1 MRWRRLALSV
11 VISTLPLALAACA
24 DKAQPDP
31 RSATPLVRAV
41 AVQGAASGV
50 RSFTGVVA
58 PRVQSDLAFRVAG
71 KVRERLVDAG
81 QAVRRGQPLMRLD
94 ADDLQLQAQARQEA
108 VMADRARAR
117 QAGDEEARYRDLRG
131 TGAISASQ
139 YDQVK
144 TTLDAATAQLKAS
157 EAQAEV
163 ARNALRYAVLLADAD
178 GVVMEALAE
187 PGQVV
192 AAGQVVLRLAQDG
205 RREAAIQLPETLRPA
220 LGSTGQATLFGR
232 QGPGVPATLRQL
244 SQTAD
249 RQTRTFEARYVLDAA
264 LSNAP
269 LGATVTLRLAG
280 AQAGGA
286 SVQVPLA
293 ALHDAGKGQGVWV
306 IGGAPAQVSWR
317 PVRVRRLHQDGADV
331 DGLKTGERIVALGA
345 HLLHQG
351 EQVRVEQAPLVELA
365 AGAGARP

>member
-1 MRWRRLALSV
+1 MRWRRLASSV
-11 VISTLPLALAACA
+11 VISSLPLVLGACA
-24 DKAQPDP
+24 DKTQADP
-31 RSATPLVRAV
+31 RTATPLVRAV
-41 AVQGAASGV
+41 AVQGAESGA

-58 PRVQSDLAFRVAG
+58 PRVQSDLGFRVAG
-71 KVRERLVDAG
+71 KVSERLVDAG
-81 QAVRRGQPLMRLD
+81 QAVRRGQPLLRLD
-94 ADDLQLQAQARQEA
+94 ADDLQLLAQARQEA
-108 VMADRARAR
+108 VTADRARAR
-117 QAGDEEARYRDLRG
+117 QAADEEARYRDLRG
-131 TGAISASQ
+131 TGAISASG

-144 TTLDAATAQLKAS
+144 AAADAAAARLKAS
-157 EAQAEV
+157 EAEAAV

-178 GVVMEALAE
+178 GVVMETLAE

-192 AAGQVVLRLAQDG
+192 AAGQAVVRLAHDG

-220 LGSTGQATLFGR
+220 LGSTAQATLFGR
-232 QGPGVPATLRQL
+232 PGASVPATLRQL

-264 LSNAP
+264 LSSAP

-280 AQAGGA
+280 AQAAGD

-306 IGGAPAQVSWR
+306 IAGEPAQVIWR
-317 PVRVRRLHQDGADV
+317 PVKVSRLHEDGADV
-331 DGLKTGERIVALGA
+331 SGLKAGERIVALGA
-345 HLLHQG
+345 HLLHQD
-351 EQVRVEQAPLVELA
+351 ERIRVETAPVVPLA

>member
-1 MRWRRLALSV
+1 MRWRRLASSV
-11 VISTLPLALAACA
+11 VISTLPLVLSACA
-24 DKAQPDP
+24 DKAQADP
-31 RSATPLVRAV
+31 RTATPLVRAV
-41 AVQGAASGV
+41 TVLGAEAGT

-58 PRVQSDLAFRVAG
+58 PRVQSDLGFRVAG

-94 ADDLQLQAQARQEA
+94 ADDLQLLFQARQDA
-108 VMADRARAR
+108 VTADRARAR
-117 QAGDEEARYRDLRG
+117 QATDEEARYRDLRG
-131 TGAISASQ
+131 TGAISASS

-144 TTLDAATAQLKAS
+144 AAADAAGAQLKAS
-157 EAQAEV
+157 EAQARV
-163 ARNALRYAVLLADAD
+163 ARNALQYAVLLADAD
-178 GVVMEALAE
+178 GVVMDTLAE

-192 AAGQVVLRLAQDG
+192 AAGQVVVRLAHDG

-232 QGPGVPATLRQL
+232 PGTGVPATLRQL

-264 LSNAP
+264 LSSAP
-269 LGATVTLRLAG
+269 LGATVTLLLPG
-280 AQAGGA
+280 AQAGAA

-306 IGGAPAQVSWR
+306 IGGAPSQVSWR
-317 PVRVRRLHQDGADV
+317 PVRLLRLHEDGADV
-331 DGLKTGERIVALGA
+331 NGLKAGERIVALGA
-345 HLLHQG
+345 HLLRQG
-351 EQVRVEQAPLVELA
+351 EQVRVEQAPVA
-365 AGAGARP
+365 AAAGARP

>member
-1 MRWRRLALSV
+1 MRWRRLASSV
-11 VISTLPLALAACA
+11 VISSLPLVLGACA
-24 DKAQPDP
+24 DKTQADP
-31 RSATPLVRAV
+31 RTATPLVRAV
-41 AVQGAASGV
+41 AVQGAESGA

-58 PRVQSDLAFRVAG
+58 PRVQSDLGFRVAG
-71 KVRERLVDAG
+71 KVSERLVDAG
-81 QAVRRGQPLMRLD
+81 QAVRRGQPLLRLD
-94 ADDLQLQAQARQEA
+94 ADDLQLLAQARQEA
-108 VMADRARAR
+108 VTADRARAR
-117 QAGDEEARYRDLRG
+117 QAADEEARYRDLRG
-131 TGAISASQ
+131 TGAISASG

-144 TTLDAATAQLKAS
+144 AAADAAAARLKAS
-157 EAQAEV
+157 EAEAAV

-178 GVVMEALAE
+178 GVVMETLAE

-192 AAGQVVLRLAQDG
+192 AAGQAVVRLAHDG

-220 LGSTGQATLFGR
+220 LGSTAQATLFGR
-232 QGPGVPATLRQL
+232 PGASVPATLRQL

-264 LSNAP
+264 LSSAP

-280 AQAGGA
+280 AQAAGD

-306 IGGAPAQVSWR
+306 IAGEPAQVSWR
-317 PVRVRRLHQDGADV
+317 PVKVSRLHEDGADV
-331 DGLKTGERIVALGA
+331 SGLKAGERIVALGA
-345 HLLHQG
+345 HLLHQD
-351 EQVRVEQAPLVELA
+351 ERVRVETAPVVPLA